1 MFTGGTAVPGTV
13 VSTTQDV
20 QAATD
25 TSVNDVEASIRT
37 AFDALYN
44 ETVTVVEGDSNSF
57 TVAKDEL
64 EKSLKDQLDWD
75 NVYSEDFKLNVT
87 KVTTNSNGGYSES
100 ATISVTKL
108 PTSLVG
114 DEEDKV
120 EFSVQF
126 PVNYITTATIKDQ
139 LGTVDLS
146 PVATTE
152 NASDI
157 EKVVTAY
164 LNSQLDKK
172 LADTTY
178 SERFEVTNVAKT
190 VITDADDYTEYK
202 ITADISNTQTGA
214 TASMDPMTLTI
225 NKTAS
230 TNRADEALAK
240 VIDELDGKTIEV
252 DEITSENAETAVR
265 SEIRKILDKYGYV
278 EDTSNYVWIANNGG
292 ITNASLLPNN
302 QWKATIVLGTN
313 VDGTAVTSSPKNL
326 TVTLSKAATTEVARM
341 IIDSEDEYDTEY
353 LKSENVTDI
362 VDYLNKNK
370 KITFVDKN
378 NRVVDY
384 TPTLSYDKTIFK
396 NNKLGTYTITVTDT
410 KSGVHTDLSFAV
422 VKKYTNKDTK
432 VVFADTKTKVT
443 DLSSVSVSDETIAT
457 AELTTKNGVINGLEL
472 KALKA
477 GTVVLTAMDKSGAVW
492 NTTYI
497 FNADG
502 SIANTPEAKP
512 ASDARYFWNDA
523 NTIGFVADDMDVTQ
537 NPSDYRDGKET
548 VAEVSFDTL
557 ADKPVI
563 KIVPKNF
570 GTATIKLTGGDE
582 GKLSTTI
589 KVTYTANDGFKVE
602 KSDPNFDEIKL
613 NAKAIDHLQ
622 KDVTYDFATLER
634 RLEGNKNATLTLNV
648 DDLGFDSTHKIVF
661 VNNDNK
667 AGFDTVAASEL
678 TKAVLKKEGT
688 AYKLEVN
695 YGAEKYS
702 VDIPAEQQEVR
713 TEINNTVDTLGLVA
727 EDGVISDIKVTSG
740 ASKYDDILR
749 AEAVTKA
756 DGTKVI
762 AFTLGED
769 KVTDNAKAE
778 VTITDALGNEAS
790 VVVTV
795 KKSGDTYSITAGN
808 PTKFAG
814 YQKYT
819 LTAPTDTVFELGEK
833 VTEFNGYLVSE
844 DKEEKV
850 QLLDEM
856 VTGFTTAQSTVNAD
870 DTLGT
875 KTATVNY
882 GGSTG
887 EKFTYTV
894 RPKVENIAVSDL
906 DLADGETV
914 TSVAVR
920 GDENIKA
927 SVKDGKIEIVV
938 LKTNISGSVVATTSL
953 GRTVAVKVSVD
964 EDANIETEIA
974 KSFSSSSYILQ
985 NNEDTLGLVADSV
998 SSADESIAIAS
1009 VAGDKIIIS
1018 SVKTGSTVI
1027 TATDGEN
1034 NAYITISVDEFGTVT
1049 IENITKFGE
1058 DGWVRGEGSDWYYYI
1073 NGKKVTNDW
1082 VAVEEADPYNNNE
1095 VGTVWYHF
1103 DKDGKMQRGW
1113 IKDETGW
1120 KIYNLDS
1127 NGRMRHDMWI
1137 NAEANEELGMPTG
1150 IYHLLSD
1157 GAAQMNGWAESI
1169 TEGIYWFCAPN
1180 SGVFDASNPA
1190 NWATSMPN

>member
-1 MFTGGTAVPGTV
+1 MSTV
-13 VSTTQDV
+13 QEA

-25 TSVNDVEASIRT
+25 TTVSDVEAAVRT

-44 ETVTVVEGDSNSF
+44 ETVTVVEGDKNSF
-57 TVAKDEL
+57 TVKGDDLKTDL
-64 EKSLKDQLDWD
+64 EDQLDWA
-75 NVYSEDFKLNVT
+75 NVYAKDFEDMDVAVSSDST
-87 KVTTNSNGGYSES
+87 GTYSQS
-100 ATISVTKL
+100 ATISITKK
-108 PTSLVG
+108 TGSLIG
-114 DEEDKV
+114 NEKKEV

-126 PVNYITTATIKDQ
+126 PVNYITTADIKDQ

-146 PVATTE
+146 PVVTTE
-152 NASDI
+152 KDI
-157 EKVVTAY
+157 EKSVEAY
-164 LNSQLDKK
+164 LNSQLAQK

-178 SERFEVTNVAKT
+178 ADRFKVVVTGANK
-190 VITDADDYTEYK
+190 ITDADDYAEYE
-202 ITADISNTQTGA
+202 IYAQIVNQVSGIEAQMNT
-214 TASMDPMTLTI
+214 MKLVI
-225 NKTAS
+225 NKAAS
-230 TNRADEALAK
+230 TNRADEALTK
-240 VIDELDGKTIEV
+240 VIDELNGQTIEV
-252 DEITSENAETAVR
+252 DEITEDKAEDAVR
-265 SEIRKILDKYGYV
+265 SEIRKVLDKYGYV
-278 EDTSNYVWIANNGG
+278 KDTSNYVWIAINGG

-313 VDGTAVTSSPKNL
+313 VDEKAVTSSPKNL

-353 LKSENVTDI
+353 LKSKKVTDI

-410 KSGVHTDLSFAV
+410 KSGIHTDLSFAV
-422 VKKYTNKDTK
+422 VRKYNISTG
-432 VVFADTKTKVT
+432 VVFAEKTNVE
-443 DLSSVSVSDETIAT
+443 DLSSVSVSDDSIAT
-457 AELTTKNGVINGLEL
+457 AELTTKDGVIKDLEL

-502 SIANTPEAKP
+502 SIANEKTLEAKP

-523 NTIGFVADDMDVTQ
+523 NTIGFVADDIDVTQ
-537 NPSDYRDGKET
+537 KPYDYRDGKET

-582 GKLSTTI
+582 GKLSITLSV
-589 KVTYTANDGFKVE
+589 KYEKDGFTVT
-602 KSDPNFDEIKL
+602 KSNTNFTGIQL

-622 KDVTYDFATLER
+622 KDVTYDFATLDR
-634 RLEGNKNATLTLNV
+634 RIDAGNSSATLTLNV

-661 VNNDNK
+661 VNDENS
-667 AGFDTVAASEL
+667 AGFDTVDASEL
-678 TKAVLKKEGT
+678 TKAVLSKNGS
-688 AYKLEVN
+688 AYKLTVN
-695 YGAEKYS
+695 YGAETYS
-702 VDIPAEQQEVR
+702 VDIPAEQKEVR
-713 TEINNTVDTLGLVA
+713 KEIDNTVDTLGLVA
-727 EDGVISDIKVTSG
+727 EDGIISDIEVISG

-762 AFTLGED
+762 AFTLGDD
-769 KVTDNAKAE
+769 KVTKEAKAK
-778 VTITDALGNEAS
+778 VTITDAFGNEAS

-795 KKSGDTYSITAGN
+795 EKSGDTYSITNGN

-856 VTGFTTAQSTVNAD
+856 VTGFTTAESTVDETND
-870 DTLGT
+870 RLTT
-875 KTATVNY
+875 KEATVNY

-887 EKFTYTV
+887 KTFTYTV
-894 RPKVENIAVSDL
+894 RPKVENVNVSDL

-914 TSVAVR
+914 TGVAVR
-920 GDENIKA
+920 GDKDIKA

-938 LKTNISGSVVATTSL
+938 RKTDISGSVVATTSL

-964 EDANIETEIA
+964 KDANIETEIA

-985 NNEDTLGLVADSV
+985 NNEETLGLVADSV

-1034 NAYITISVDEFGTVT
+1034 SAYITISVDEFGTVT

-1073 NGKKVTNDW
+1073 NGEKVTNDW
-1082 VAVEEADPYNNNE
+1082 VAVEEADPYNNNQ
-1095 VGTVWYHF
+1095 VGKVWYHF

-1190 NWATSMPN
+1190 NWATSMPK